1 VLEYSTSD
9 GDHPADAHDWDA
21 GPGRPDE
28 WVAPGGPPVS
38 AAAGPESL
46 SLSYSVTVNDVMAIV
61 LDHPATRKRFEAEL
75 AKAAWL
81 RSWWL
86 LLLTLGLSLL
96 TDLYMF
102 DLGVTWSVLSTV
114 VLGGLFALVRWSQ
127 IDHFIKR
134 SLPAAV
140 EREALHA
147 LARTGDQR
155 RITADAGGLTLAD
168 AATSGRVAWAQVR
181 LSETERHVLLTVG
194 SATWAIPKALGEPLA
209 TFVQF
214 ARGHGAR

>member
-1 VLEYSTSD
+1 M
-9 GDHPADAHDWDA
+9 
-21 GPGRPDE
+21 R
-28 WVAPGGPPVS
+28 

-46 SLSYSVTVNDVMAIV
+46 SLTYSVTVDDVMAIV
-61 LDHPATRKRFEAEL
+61 LDHQATRKGLEAQMWRT
-75 AKAAWL
+75 AWL

-102 DLGVTWSVLSTV
+102 DLGVTWSVLSTI

-140 EREALHA
+140 ERQALHA

-155 RITADAGGLTLAD
+155 RITADSAGLTLAD
-168 AATSGRVAWAQVR
+168 AASTGRVSWAQVR
-181 LSETERHVLLTVG
+181 LSETERHILLTVG

-209 TFVQF
+209 ALVQF
-214 ARGHGAR
+214 ARSHGAR